1 MNRFNI
7 PSHFDLWD
15 GALHEL
21 MNSLS
26 LATPDSHL
34 LRWHTHYRPAGAV
47 LTGHAEGPQP
57 ASPFPNA
64 TVHYLTMLVSMKE
77 VAETMENR
85 ESGREFEANIESS
98 IAQFIDDYCGTP
110 WPLPGGPPWAAI
122 LAAELVSA
130 ANLHTGPLRTGLL
143 RLAGRVAERALGTA
157 QTLAAGS

>member
-15 GALHEL
+15 GVLQEL
-21 MNSLS
+21 MNNLS
-26 LATPDSHL
+26 LGTPESHL
-34 LRWHTHYRPAGAV
+34 LRWNTHYRPAGAV
-47 LTGHAEGPQP
+47 LTGHAEGPPP
-57 ASPFPNA
+57 AAPSPNA
-64 TVHYLTMLVSMKE
+64 AVHYLTMLVSMKE

-98 IAQFIDDYCGTP
+98 VARFIDDYCGTP

-130 ANLHTGPLRTGLL
+130 ANLHTGPLRAGLL
-143 RLAGRVAERALGTA
+143 RLAGRVAERAFSAA
-157 QTLAAGS
+157 QTVAAGS